1 MATATASPSL
11 RAYRNL
17 QKKKAAFCAGKVNK
31 TAVKQ
36 QAANYKK
43 AAVKAGKTS
52 AEADKTIR
60 KVLNSGCKMTSAIN
74 GKKRTTSTAR
84 KRKATTTRKRTK

>member
-1 MATATASPSL
+1 MATATKTSPSL

-43 AAVKAGKTS
+43 AAVKAGKS
-52 AEADKTIR
+52 AADADKTIR
-60 KVLNSGCKMTSAIN
+60 KVLNSGCKMSSAIN
-74 GKKRTTSTAR
+74 GKKRTTKRTTAR
-84 KRKATTTRKRTK
+84 KRTK

>member
-1 MATATASPSL
+1 MATAKASPSL

-17 QKKKAAFCAGKVNK
+17 QKKKKAYCAGKATK

-43 AAVKAGKTS
+43 AAVKAGKS
-52 AEADKTIR
+52 ATDADKTIR
-60 KVLNSGCKMTSAIN
+60 KVLTSGCKMSSSVA
-74 GKKRTTSTAR
+74 GKKRAT
-84 KRKATTTRKRTK
+84 KRKTTTRRRTK

>member
-1 MATATASPSL
+1 MATATKTSPSL

-43 AAVKAGKTS
+43 AAIKAGKTA

-60 KVLNSGCKMTSAIN
+60 KVLNSGCKMTSSIA
-74 GKKRTTSTAR
+74 GKKRAS
-84 KRKATTTRKRTK
+84 TRKRTTTTGKRTK